1 MNEKNY
7 KKRLEF
13 QQNMISRQSKQIE
26 DLKSENEKLK
36 LELQE
41 KDKIINSVAHLR
53 DELTKNVAES
63 KKYKEEFKELVQ
75 ELRKMKEIMNQTVFR
90 GRWKLIKFLLKM
102 ITGIAFPY
110 SCDSCSYL

>member
-41 KDKIINSVAHLR
+41 KDNIIASVEPMR
-53 DELTKNVAES
+53 KELAQNVAES
-63 KKYKEEFKELVQ
+63 KRYKEEFKALVQ
-75 ELRKMKEIMNQTVFR
+75 EVRKMKEIVNQKVYK
-90 GRWKLIKFLLKM
+90 GRWKLIRFLIK
-102 ITGIAFPY
+102 
-110 SCDSCSYL
+110 

>member
-41 KDKIINSVAHLR
+41 KDKIINSVESMR
-53 DELTKNVAES
+53 KELIQNVADS
-63 KKYKEEFKELVQ
+63 KKYKEKFRTLVQ
-75 ELRKMKEIMNQTVFR
+75 ELRKMKEIVNQEVYK
-90 GRWKLIKFLLKM
+90 GRWGLIRFLIK
-102 ITGIAFPY
+102 
-110 SCDSCSYL
+110 